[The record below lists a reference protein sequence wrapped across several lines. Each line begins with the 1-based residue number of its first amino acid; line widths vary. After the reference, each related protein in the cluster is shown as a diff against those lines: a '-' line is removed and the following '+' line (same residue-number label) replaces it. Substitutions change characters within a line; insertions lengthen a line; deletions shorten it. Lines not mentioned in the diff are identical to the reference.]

1 MRAALYTCQNG
12 QNPDSSSLKN
22 TADNSKESCAAACDA
37 LQECGAFDF
46 TERKIGW
53 SCRLVKGDKAPRS
66 DGGGDNRKYCKGTFQ
81 LSDLLTSLFFV
92 YLCMPLGIDAH
103 T

>member
-22 TADNSKESCAAACDA
+22 TADNSQESCAAACDA

-46 TERKIGW
+46 TTRKR
-53 SCRLVKGDKAPRS
+53 SFACRLVKGDEAPQS
-66 DGGGDNRKYCKGTFQ
+66 DRGVDYRKYCKGT
-81 LSDLLTSLFFV
+81 S
-92 YLCMPLGIDAH
+92 
-103 T
+103 